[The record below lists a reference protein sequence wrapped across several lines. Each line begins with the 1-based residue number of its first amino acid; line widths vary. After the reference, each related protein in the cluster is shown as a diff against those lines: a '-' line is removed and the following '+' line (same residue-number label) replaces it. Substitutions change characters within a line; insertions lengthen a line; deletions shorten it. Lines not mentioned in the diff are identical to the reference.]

1 MNTDQLLLQRKIR
14 TCNMRLLRNKW
25 QQQDP
30 TYQERMNQKS
40 RDYYQKT
47 KTIQIASSSK
57 WNKKN
62 KTQRNATRRKLYAK
76 KRDV

>member
-1 MNTDQLLLQRKIR
+1 MDDHQILQKKIKAY
-14 TCNMRLLRNKW
+14 TMRLLRNKW

-47 KTIQIASSSK
+47 REIQIGSSNK

-62 KTQRNATRRKLYAK
+62 KEKRNHTRRRLYAK
-76 KRDV
+76 KEV